1 MAGNSSRRGLGAAI
15 ETRSIDWV
23 PEHARHGT
31 VADQG
36 KFWFLGNFH
45 FFTIAIGFIGPSMG
59 LSLGWT
65 ALGGAI
71 GILVGTVFQAFHANQ
86 GAEMGLPQM
95 IQSRAQFG
103 YRGVILPLF
112 ATLVTYVGFN
122 VVDTILITNGVSA
135 LLGWRPLPLAI
146 AVSALGGI
154 LAIWGH
160 DWLHAVFK
168 LLFWI
173 SLPLFIVLSVA
184 AAASAAPVTGATPL
198 GFNAVAFFTE
208 VAAGASY
215 NITYA
220 TYVSDY
226 SRYLPPDTPRLRII
240 SSVFIGAAGSAIWL
254 IALGAWLATRIGAT
268 DPLVSLATAGD
279 RIFSGYGAAVALA
292 SVAALVATMGMNAY
306 SGMLTVVTAM
316 DSLRKLQPTR
326 RVRVVVITGL
336 TMLAFALAT
345 IFGTDGVQAVNEIFV
360 IMLYLLAPWTAIN
373 LTDYYFVRGGRYAVT
388 HLFDPDG
395 IYGRW
400 RMAGLGAYIA
410 GFAASLPF
418 VVIPEHFTGPAAQA
432 LGGIDVGWLVGLA
445 VGGAAYRFLTRHH
458 DHATEHAAVM
468 ESRAALKAINAQGAA
483 GRG

>member
-1 MAGNSSRRGLGAAI
+1 MSETAARKRGFGSGI

-71 GILVGTVFQAFHANQ
+71 GIFIGTIFQAFHANQ

-135 LLGWRPLPLAI
+135 LLGWQPLALAV
-146 AVSALGGI
+146 AVSVLAAI

-160 DWLHAVFK
+160 DWLHKVFK
-168 LLFWI
+168 LLFWV
-173 SLPLFIVLSVA
+173 SLPLFLVLTVA
-184 AAASAAPVTGATPL
+184 AATSGAPVLAGKTF

-208 VAAGASY
+208 IAAGASY

-226 SRYLPPDTPRLRII
+226 SRYLPANTPRRQVIT
-240 SSVFIGAAGSAIWL
+240 SVFLGAAGSAVWL
-254 IALGAWLATRIGAT
+254 IALGAWLATRIGSA
-268 DPLVSLATAGD
+268 DPLVALSLAGD
-279 RIFSGYGAAVALA
+279 RIFVGYGAAAALA

-316 DSLRKLQPTR
+316 DSLRKLQPTQR
-326 RVRVVVITGL
+326 LRIVVILVLGV
-336 TMLAFALAT
+336 AALALALK
-345 IFGTDGVQAVNEIFV
+345 FGTDGVEAVNELFV
-360 IMLYLLAPWTAIN
+360 VMLYLLAPWTAIN
-373 LTDYYFVRGGRYAVT
+373 LTDYYFVRRGGYAVT
-388 HLFDPDG
+388 QLFDPAG
-395 IYGRW
+395 IYGQW
-400 RMAGLGAYIA
+400 RFAGLVAYFT

-418 VVIPEHFTGPAAQA
+418 IVIPDVVMGPVARA
-432 LGGIDVGWLVGLA
+432 LGGIDIGWLVGLA
-445 VGGAAYRFLTRHH
+445 VGAIAYRFLMRHH
-458 DHATEHAAVM
+458 EPASEHAAVM
-468 ESRAALKAINAQGAA
+468 QSKSALRAMTEP
-483 GRG
+483 GR